1 MDGASQH
8 RDAVLAYLV
17 TDVPAGDAD
26 GTRAGRTQDIDVQVV
41 PPLSRVIDTG
51 DDHRDKASAPV
62 LGAVMGWGQRW
73 VTPSTQSPRPGGR
86 GGAVQMDVT
95 GKDLSSN
102 LCDRSTSALADRHED
117 RIDLISQF
125 QVNALGELGRIQ
137 TPWITR

>member
-1 MDGASQH
+1 
-8 RDAVLAYLV
+8 
-17 TDVPAGDAD
+17 
-26 GTRAGRTQDIDVQVV
+26 
-41 PPLSRVIDTG
+41 
-51 DDHRDKASAPV
+51 
-62 LGAVMGWGQRW
+62 
-73 VTPSTQSPRPGGR
+73 
-86 GGAVQMDVT
+86 MDVT